1 MLRTVSK
8 RSTSACTRLITG
20 LRWRSLS
27 AAATATNTD
36 VQDKIRTLKKRSKL
50 HGYTVEKV
58 DEVPEL
64 FLTAVSL
71 HHDKTGAKHFH
82 VARDDS
88 NNSFSVAFK
97 TTPLDSTGV
106 PHILEHTVLCGS
118 RKFPVRDPFF
128 KMINRSLATFM
139 NALTASDW
147 TMYPFSSQN
156 RKDYNNLLAIY
167 LDAVFYPQLR
177 ELDFSQEGWRLE
189 HENPADKSS
198 PIDFKGVVYNEM
210 KGVFSS
216 QQNIFAEAVQNKL
229 LPSHTYGVVS
239 GGDPAYIPDLT
250 WTQLK
255 DFHKTHYHPSNARFY
270 TYGNFPLEDHLQYIN
285 DNYLQNFEAISVD
298 TDVPSEPRWNKPV
311 EEKVTCQ
318 PDTMAP
324 DPEKQTTLAV
334 NFLLSDI
341 TDLDEATTLSIISTL
356 LTDGE
361 MSPFYQSLLEANIG
375 SDYSPVIGYNGY
387 TKESTFSV
395 GLQGIHQDDI
405 PKVKKIIAETI
416 DKVISEGFEQSRID
430 ALLHRIELGTKHQ
443 TSNFGL
449 GIIMNI
455 VSGWNHGGDAAEMLK
470 VNSTMDRFKQRLQD
484 DPHYLQ
490 NKVQQYFKAN
500 THCLTLV
507 MSPDEK
513 YDDIRKQGEQEKL
526 KACVNKLT
534 DQDREK
540 VLKLGQELLESQNA
554 AEDLGCLPCIQVAE
568 IDRKIQP
575 EVMEKTDFDGIP
587 VFSTCQPTNE
597 VVYLRMMSFLDK
609 VPEEMKI
616 YIPLFTSVIT
626 RMGAGAYDYK
636 ELSHQAELHTG
647 GLNAGTHVSAH
658 HTNPDD
664 FDQGVVFSSYCLER
678 NLNRML
684 DLWTEIFDR
693 SNLRDSNRL
702 ETLIKMAAADL
713 AAGIPQAG
721 HSYAMTHS
729 ASSLNPAAQVNE
741 MFSGVSQVSI
751 MKKIAELEDNSKV
764 MEHLVELGREILN
777 KDNLKISVNA
787 TPQFMPK
794 ALKELD
800 GFITTLHSDRKPEQR
815 VYKDHTTHTKSFT
828 ASSKKTQIELPFSV
842 NYMSKSVQT
851 VPYTHEDC
859 PRLQVLSRLLSW
871 KYLHREIRE
880 KGGAYGGGAAMVP
893 KNGVFSF
900 YSYRDPNSMNTLSVF
915 EDAINW
921 AARGEFTDTDVEEA
935 KITMFQQSDKPVPP
949 GQMGTTLFLNNITDE
964 MRQQSRDQ
972 LFAVAK
978 DSLVDVT
985 QRYLVSGQKPSSL
998 SFLGPNNSK
1007 VAEDQSW
1014 KIVKE

>member
-128 KMINRSLATFM
+128 KMI
-139 NALTASDW
+139 
-147 TMYPFSSQN
+147 N

-298 TDVPSEPRWNKPV
+298 TDVPSEPRWNKP
-311 EEKVTCQ
+311 
-318 PDTMAP
+318 
-324 DPEKQTTLAV
+324 
-334 NFLLSDI
+334 
-341 TDLDEATTLSIISTL
+341 
-356 LTDGE
+356 
-361 MSPFYQSLLEANIG
+361 
-375 SDYSPVIGYNGY
+375 
-387 TKESTFSV
+387 
-395 GLQGIHQDDI
+395 GIHQDDI

-678 NLNRML
+678 NLNRM
-684 DLWTEIFDR
+684 

-751 MKKIAELEDNSKV
+751 MKKIAELEDNSK
-764 MEHLVELGREILN
+764 
-777 KDNLKISVNA
+777 
-787 TPQFMPK
+787 
-794 ALKELD
+794 
-800 GFITTLHSDRKPEQR
+800 
-815 VYKDHTTHTKSFT
+815 TKSFT

-893 KNGVFSF
+893 KNG
-900 YSYRDPNSMNTLSVF
+900 
-915 EDAINW
+915 
-921 AARGEFTDTDVEEA
+921 
-935 KITMFQQSDKPVPP
+935 SDKPVPP

-985 QRYLVSGQKPSSL
+985 QRLVLIRQ
-998 SFLGPNNSK
+998 
-1007 VAEDQSW
+1007 
-1014 KIVKE
+1014 